1 MLNSLWGRTKSREEF
16 SGKFGDDGM
25 KKLTPKQILALVVA
39 LTVGQAMAAAPT
51 VGMVVTKDTVRIDS
65 SAVTGNATVL
75 SGNVLESVGG
85 TSELRLRGGSIL
97 LATNAKVRAFENRT
111 ELQSGKIQ
119 VHGAGIAT
127 ESGEIRVQTP
137 TGSEAILERKS
148 DALVVG
154 SLRGPVQV
162 TNQDGLLLATLTPGS
177 AMAFAPDPDQGG
189 AGASKGTNDTPTATA
204 KNKRKTGK
212 ISART
217 KSAWILGTGAAI
229 ATPIAVVATRDNTKP
244 VSR

>member
-1 MLNSLWGRTKSREEF
+1 
-16 SGKFGDDGM
+16 M
-25 KKLTPKQILALVVA
+25 KTLTPKQILALVLA

-51 VGMVVTKDTVRIDS
+51 VGMVVAKDTVRIDS

-85 TSELRLRGGSIL
+85 TSELRLRGGSII

-111 ELQSGKIQ
+111 ELQAGKIQ
-119 VHGAGIAT
+119 VNGAGIAT

-162 TNQDGLLLATLTPGS
+162 TNQEGMLLATLNPGS
-177 AMAFAPDPDQGG
+177 AMAFNPDPDQGG
-189 AGASKGTNDTPTATA
+189 AGTAKGTSTTAQSTA
-204 KNKRKTGK
+204 KTTGK
-212 ISART
+212 AAAKGAGKAAMSAGA
-217 KSAWILGTGAAI
+217 KSAWILGVGAAV
-229 ATPIAVVATRDNTKP
+229 AVPTAVVATRDETKP